1 MNVYGSQMPQVA
13 QGIASNLGN
22 SPTVSINPQIPIY
35 ELKNN
40 WLAKLGSTP

>member
-1 MNVYGSQMPQVA
+1 MGLISQQHPQVA

-22 SPTVSINPQIPIY
+22 TPFAPISVEIPIY

-40 WLAKLGSTP
+40 WLTTLGNSP